1 MKVFQKG
8 FERNPFWYRSF
19 HLFIPFPPAQRQLGA
34 IERKK
39 AILLIPVLIHN

>member
-8 FERNPFWYRSF
+8 SERNPFSCRRF

-34 IERKK
+34 IESKK
-39 AILLIPVLIHN
+39 AILHIPVLIHN